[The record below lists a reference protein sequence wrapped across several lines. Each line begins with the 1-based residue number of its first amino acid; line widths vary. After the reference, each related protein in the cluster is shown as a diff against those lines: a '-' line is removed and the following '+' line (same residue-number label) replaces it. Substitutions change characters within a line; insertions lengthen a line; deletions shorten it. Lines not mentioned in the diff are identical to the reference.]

1 MRKFSKSARE
11 ISASTNLSA
20 LEVLK
25 CFDAIPLIRYECI
38 AAAKELNNQAAEC
51 SSSQQ
56 DESII
61 KYIGGYIV
69 KKLLQERGFGPGE
82 KHFLNKCVVNMDS
95 LCTISEYFF
104 TNINASRRDV
114 QAKQSSKAQRYL
126 QRRWMWVIVYY
137 SRSNEIDSWEEYND
151 HACTSCILR
160 VAMLYYKIEATD
172 LPQRLSTI
180 KQQKNAA
187 KASENNIASN
197 LG

>member
-25 CFDAIPLIRYECI
+25 CFDAIPLIRNERI
-38 AAAKELNNQAAEC
+38 AAAKELNNQAAES

-69 KKLLQERGFGPGE
+69 KKLLQKRGLVPGE

-95 LCTISEYFF
+95 LCVISEYFLQ
-104 TNINASRRDV
+104 ILCVSKRR
-114 QAKQSSKAQRYL
+114 
-126 QRRWMWVIVYY
+126 
-137 SRSNEIDSWEEYND
+137 
-151 HACTSCILR
+151 
-160 VAMLYYKIEATD
+160 
-172 LPQRLSTI
+172 
-180 KQQKNAA
+180 
-187 KASENNIASN
+187 